1 MSYKGF
7 FRPKNPEKYI
17 GDVNNIV
24 WRSLWERKFLNYCDL
39 NQNILEYASE
49 EIAIPYLDPST
60 NRIKRYF
67 PDVYMKVKDVD
78 GNIKKYLVEIKPYK
92 QTLPPT
98 PRKKTKN
105 YINEVYTYKKNEA
118 KWKAAE
124 EFCKDNGWQFKLIT
138 EKELY
143 GNGI

>member
-17 GDVNNIV
+17 GDVNNII

-39 NQNILEYASE
+39 NQNILEYSSE
-49 EIAIPYLDPST
+49 EISIPYLDPST

-78 GNIKKYLVEIKPYK
+78 GNIKKYLIEIKPK
-92 QTLPPT
+92 RQTVPPA
-98 PRKKTKN
+98 PRKKTKS
-105 YINEVYTYKKNEA
+105 YITEVYTYQKNKA

-124 EFCKDNGWQFKLIT
+124 EFCKDNGWEFKLIT

-143 GNGI
+143 GK